1 MRLSFPAEQRNATG
15 RQAVAKGLV
24 AYILGVIV
32 LAFVVPL
39 TMIDSRN
46 KEMKGYYPKS
56 SHIGQ

>member
-1 MRLSFPAEQRNATG
+1 M
-15 RQAVAKGLV
+15 AKGLV